1 MRKEKT
7 SDESA
12 MIRQPAFSLFWKLG
26 QKTST
31 SSFSL
36 VALIHR
42 IESPPTSFPI
52 LRLFPPPFYAFSLF
66 LFLYSL
72 VFRSSFSLVSL
83 GSWLDDEPTRRE
95 RERENGHLVSLYKYQ
110 VLFSLSLSLS
120 CERSLTFFF
129 PYSPSEIVTKRRWEN
144 PSSNKFLLH
153 ILYIIEED

>member
-1 MRKEKT
+1 MNPPW
-7 SDESA
+7 SD
-12 MIRQPAFSLFWKLG
+12 
-26 QKTST
+26 
-31 SSFSL
+31 
-36 VALIHR
+36 
-42 IESPPTSFPI
+42 SPPFPSFENLVKRRRRRRFLLSRWFIELSRRRLHFLSFVSFP
-52 LRLFPPPFYAFSLF
+52 PPPFYAFSLF